1 MVVDVIACDVRFWGF
16 VGTSLKSTFSAEV
29 GEEDVEAEEEEE
41 VEDEE
46 DGDEGDEEIDEDE
59 DPRRA

>member
-29 GEEDVEAEEEEE
+29 GEEDVEAEEEE

>member
-29 GEEDVEAEEEEE
+29 GEEDVEAEEE